1 MAGTFKTW
9 MQRALRTRSQG
20 PYILRRAPDA
30 LPTAGAMGLALWKTY
45 AWPETSVLGVGSAF
59 YGAPEAVSSTLIV
72 RGPVGVP
79 TSLGQITL
87 DDFMVDPGV
96 VGPWAG

>member
-1 MAGTFKTW
+1 MTGTFKTW

-30 LPTAGAMGLALWKTY
+30 LPTTGAMGLALWKTY
-45 AWPETSVLGVGSAF
+45 GWPETSVLGVGSAY
-59 YGAPEAVSSTLIV
+59 YGAPAAAESTLIV

-79 TSLGQITL
+79 TALGMNTL
-87 DDFMVDPGV
+87 DYFEVDPGV

>member
-9 MQRALRTRSQG
+9 MQRAIRTRSQG

-30 LPTAGAMGLALWKTY
+30 LPTPGAMGLALWKTY
-45 AWPETSVLGVGSAF
+45 GWPATSVLGVGSAF
-59 YGAPEAVSSTLIV
+59 LNAPESAAPTLLVS
-72 RGPVGVP
+72 GPVGVP
-79 TSLGQITL
+79 TSLGMNTL
-87 DDFMVDPGV
+87 DDFIVDPGV